1 MFGVSNNNEVW
12 IKKKKHSTRKWVIP
26 LVIGSIFIFTAIAIW
41 LQYATSTELS
51 STLITCFYGFCGGE
65 LWLLASITKTKTK
78 SNNSDEEESNNDDLE
93 GEG

>member
-1 MFGVSNNNEVW
+1 M
-12 IKKKKHSTRKWVIP
+12 KKKRSTRKWVIP
-26 LVIGSIFIFTAIAIW
+26 LVIVSIFTFTSIAIW

-78 SNNSDEEESNNDDLE
+78 NDNSENINTDDSE
-93 GEG
+93 GEE

>member
-1 MFGVSNNNEVW
+1 MDNKNNV
-12 IKKKKHSTRKWVIP
+12 KKKRSTRKWVIP
-26 LVIGSIFIFTAIAIW
+26 LVITSIFAFTGIAIW

-78 SNNSDEEESNNDDLE
+78 NDNGENINTDDSE
-93 GEG
+93 GEE

>member
-1 MFGVSNNNEVW
+1 MDNKNKV
-12 IKKKKHSTRKWVIP
+12 KKKRSTRKWVIP
-26 LVIGSIFIFTAIAIW
+26 LVIISIFAFTGIAIW

-78 SNNSDEEESNNDDLE
+78 NGNSENINTDDSE
-93 GEG
+93 GEE

>member
-1 MFGVSNNNEVW
+1 MDDKNKV
-12 IKKKKHSTRKWVIP
+12 KKKRSTRKWVIP
-26 LVIGSIFIFTAIAIW
+26 LVITSIFAFTGIAIW

-78 SNNSDEEESNNDDLE
+78 NGNSENINTDDSE
-93 GEG
+93 GEE

>member
-1 MFGVSNNNEVW
+1 MDNKNKV
-12 IKKKKHSTRKWVIP
+12 KKKRSTRK
-26 LVIGSIFIFTAIAIW
+26 LVITSIFAFTGIAIW

-78 SNNSDEEESNNDDLE
+78 NGNSENINTDDSE
-93 GEG
+93 GEE

>member
-1 MFGVSNNNEVW
+1 MSNNNEVW
-12 IKKKKHSTRKWVIP
+12 VKKKKRSTRKWVIP

-41 LQYATSTELS
+41 LQYATSMELS
-51 STLITCFYGFCGGE
+51 PTLITCFYGFCTGE

-78 SNNSDEEESNNDDLE
+78 NNNINDEENNENDDLE

>member
-1 MFGVSNNNEVW
+1 MDNKNKV
-12 IKKKKHSTRKWVIP
+12 KKKRSTRKWVIP
-26 LVIGSIFIFTAIAIW
+26 LVITSIFTFTGIAIW

-78 SNNSDEEESNNDDLE
+78 NDNSENINTDDSE
-93 GEG
+93 GEE

>member
-1 MFGVSNNNEVW
+1 M
-12 IKKKKHSTRKWVIP
+12 KKKRSTRKWVIP

-78 SNNSDEEESNNDDLE
+78 NDNSENINTDNSE
-93 GEG
+93 GEE

>member
-78 SNNSDEEESNNDDLE
+78 NDNSENINTDDSE
-93 GEG
+93 GEE